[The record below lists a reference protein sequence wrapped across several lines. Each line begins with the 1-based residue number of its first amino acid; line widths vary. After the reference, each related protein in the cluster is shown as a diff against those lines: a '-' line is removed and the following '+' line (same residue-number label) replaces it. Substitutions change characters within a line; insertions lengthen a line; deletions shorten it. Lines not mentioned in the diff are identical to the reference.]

1 MESECIHGEGVDFIF
16 PDPDCNPF
24 YSPAEEKYSG
34 RYPTCIS
41 FSFSNELNLLPDVT
55 DGDRCN
61 WSKKCTSVTAELRLE
76 WLMFKFRFFPLK
88 ISNPRGVFLKHL
100 IVRIVSKRRFTGI

>member
-34 RYPTCIS
+34 RYLMCIT
-41 FSFSNELNLLPDVT
+41 FSLFDELTLLPDVT
-55 DGDRCN
+55 DGDRYD
-61 WSKKCTSVTAELRLE
+61 
-76 WLMFKFRFFPLK
+76 
-88 ISNPRGVFLKHL
+88 
-100 IVRIVSKRRFTGI
+100 RREKSLQK